1 LILTEHFPFV
11 ISRFSCFIDF
21 NQGGVYRHD
30 AKKRQDRQGSQKAR
44 LKEIQFN
51 AVAYSFFE
59 TWRDLGVI
67 AVNPSLVEINE
78 K

>member
-1 LILTEHFPFV
+1 LISTKEGFTAMTP
-11 ISRFSCFIDF
+11 R
-21 NQGGVYRHD
+21 N
-30 AKKRQDRQGSQKAR
+30 AKIAKSSQKAR

>member
-1 LILTEHFPFV
+1 LSFLDSHFSLISTKEGFTAMTPR
-11 ISRFSCFIDF
+11 S
-21 NQGGVYRHD
+21 
-30 AKKRQDRQGSQKAR
+30 RQDRQGSQKAR

>member
-1 LILTEHFPFV
+1 MTP
-11 ISRFSCFIDF
+11 R
-21 NQGGVYRHD
+21 N
-30 AKKRQDRQGSQKAR
+30 AKIAKSSQKAR

-59 TWRDLGVI
+59 TWRDLGVM

-78 K
+78 T